1 MANSRFGVVI
11 LSRSFFA
18 KGWPRYE
25 LDGLVTRH
33 VDGQQSLLPIWHDI
47 TRDEVLAAS
56 PSLANM
62 VARLTAMT
70 TIEDIARE
78 IAEVVLD
85 QDDDELTAEA

>member
-1 MANSRFGVVI
+1 MI